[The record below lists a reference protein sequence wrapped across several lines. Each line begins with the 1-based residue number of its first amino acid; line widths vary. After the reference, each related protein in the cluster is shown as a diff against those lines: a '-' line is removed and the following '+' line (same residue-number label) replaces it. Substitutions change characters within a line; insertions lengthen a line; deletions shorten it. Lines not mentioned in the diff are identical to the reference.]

1 MKRKLLALLLTTAMS
16 VGVLSGCGEGSQT
29 ETQVSNKETQSQVSE
44 TQVTAEETSKIPE
57 WLNPGSLPIV
67 EEGTEKTLKIAMIAE
82 ASSGEPEEVW
92 FYKYIE
98 EVMNINLEIETF
110 TADNQS
116 EYLTLMFADGD
127 LPDIIISS
135 GYFGAPQLVKYGVQE
150 GQILDLAPYI
160 NEENTPNLYGIYQEH
175 PEYKVPVTDGD
186 GHVWSLAQI
195 AEPNEKGQVTRAFL
209 NYDWL
214 EEANLEV
221 PETLDAFTNV
231 LREFKKRGD
240 DVYPLGGGINT
251 LNPGNYILTALGYN
265 TGDRN
270 GLAVCLRDGEVVL
283 PAADKEV
290 WPEFLKIMNTYYN
303 EGLIHP
309 DFYTMDKDT
318 IKALASSGK
327 FGFIVEAPF
336 VYISDFTEWWGAK
349 PLTSEFN
356 DTPTWP
362 AANSNK
368 AGNFVVSADCE
379 EPELALAFAD
389 WFFEVAEEP
398 MYGNYLLSLNGPLAS
413 QTDIL
418 LGLEGCTVDEETG
431 ARTYLDFEK
440 VKDSYSS
447 KNAWLADK
455 VKLWSSGNL
464 GFADATKLGYSHLD
478 SGKDLAAM
486 RKDFA
491 YSGEVHFRTAMY
503 DTLVPYVQ
511 EAYPYYVYF
520 DVEKTSELTD
530 IKVAFTDY
538 IKQETAKFVTGVKP
552 INEEELNK
560 YFAEL
565 EKLGVYEYVQAYE
578 DYYKSIK

>member
-1 MKRKLLALLLTTAMS
+1 MKKRFLALLLAVVMS
-16 VGVLSGCGEGSQT
+16 VGALTGCGQSNGEEQQSQADD
-29 ETQVSNKETQSQVSE
+29 TQVSSE
-44 TQVTAEETSKIPE
+44 VEVAGIPE

-67 EEGTEKTLKIAMIAE
+67 SEGTEKTLRIATILGAN
-82 ASSGEPEEVW
+82 SGEPEETW

-98 EVMNINLEIETF
+98 EAMNINLEIEYF

-135 GYFGAPQLVKYGVQE
+135 GYFTTPQLVKYGVTE

-160 NEENTPNLYGIYQEH
+160 NEENTPNLYAIYQEH
-175 PEYKVPVTDGD
+175 PEYKTPVTDAE
-186 GHVWSLAQI
+186 GHVWSLGQI
-195 AEPNEKGQVTRAFL
+195 AETNDKGQITRAFI
-209 NYDWL
+209 NYEWI
-214 EEANLEV
+214 EEAGLNV
-221 PETLDAFTNV
+221 PTTLDEFTNV

-240 DVYPLGGGINT
+240 DVYPLGGGINR
-251 LNPGNYILTALGYN
+251 LNPCNYILTALGYN

-318 IKALASSGK
+318 IKALAASGK
-327 FGFIVEAPF
+327 FGFMVEAPF
-336 VYISDFTEWWGAK
+336 VYTTEFNEWWGAT

-356 DTPTWP
+356 DTPVWP
-362 AANSNK
+362 AANSVK

-389 WFFEVAEEP
+389 WFYEINEEY
-398 MYGNYLLSLNGPLAS
+398 MLGNYQMSLNGPFAD

-418 LGLEGCTVDEETG
+418 FGLEGRTIDMETG
-431 ARTYLDFEK
+431 AMTYLDFEK
-440 VKDSYSS
+440 VKDSYAS
-447 KNAWLADK
+447 KNDYLADK
-455 VKLWSSGNL
+455 VHLWASGNL
-464 GFADATKLGYSHLD
+464 GYAGATKIGYGHLETEE
-478 SGKDLAAM
+478 DLASL
-486 RKDFA
+486 RETFE
-491 YSGEVHFRTAMY
+491 SGEVHFRTAMY

-511 EAYPYYVYF
+511 TGYPYNVYF
-520 DVEKTSELTD
+520 DAEKTSELSD
-530 IKVAFTDY
+530 IQIAFTDY
-538 IKQETAKFVTGVKP
+538 IKQETAKFVTGKTP
-552 INEEELNK
+552 ITEENLNA

-565 EKLGVYEYVQAYE
+565 EKLGVYDYVQAYA
-578 DYYKSIK
+578 DFYNSMK